1 MNTKRTITEQDVENV
16 LREFYR
22 KKELNEDIVDNKSE
36 TIGKKLKM
44 CVSRVNFILDKH
56 ILEYYE
62 KLNKNV

>member
-22 KKELNEDIVDNKSE
+22 KKELNEDIVDNTSK

-44 CVSRVNFILDKH
+44 AVSRVNFILDRH
-56 ILEYYE
+56 ILEYY
-62 KLNKNV
+62 KK

>member
-22 KKELNEDIVDNKSE
+22 KKELNEDIVDNTSK

-44 CVSRVNFILDKH
+44 SVSRVNFILDRH
-56 ILEYYE
+56 ILEYY
-62 KLNKNV
+62 KK

>member
-22 KKELNEDIVDNKSE
+22 KKELNEDIVDNTSK

-44 CVSRVNFILDKH
+44 AVSRVNFILDRH

-62 KLNKNV
+62 KSNKNV